1 MLPPYY
7 GCTSTSSSS
16 HYAGFSSLPGSVGLQ
31 TVYQPSVSQNPF
43 TLKFI
48 TSRISKCQGC
58 KMLFR
63 SGSSL
68 QPPQDLIVSR
78 LECRP
83 FVAPDG
89 SVKVSST
96 AKNAHYHLR
105 FECLTK
111 ADSSFSP
118 QCLVNQIM

>member
-1 MLPPYY
+1 M
-7 GCTSTSSSS
+7 
-16 HYAGFSSLPGSVGLQ
+16 
-31 TVYQPSVSQNPF
+31 
-43 TLKFI
+43 
-48 TSRISKCQGC
+48 QGC

-96 AKNAHYHLR
+96 AKNSHYHLR

-118 QCLVNQIM
+118 QCLVIPDNVKEKLSDLHKQHLLNTFNITV